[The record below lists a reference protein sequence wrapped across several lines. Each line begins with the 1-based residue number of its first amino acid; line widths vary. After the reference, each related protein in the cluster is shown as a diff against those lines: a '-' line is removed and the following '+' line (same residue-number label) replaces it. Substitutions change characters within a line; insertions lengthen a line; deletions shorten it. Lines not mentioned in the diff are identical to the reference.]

1 MAKASKRIGVLTAT
15 GLIVGDGLFNVVYS
29 FLVGA
34 SNNPDVLAVVGDNG
48 FAVPAGLTIFTAMVV
63 WAYARMRKAC
73 A

>member
-1 MAKASKRIGVLTAT
+1 MLTAT

-34 SNNPDVLAVVGDNG
+34 SNNPDVLAVVDGNG
-48 FAVPAGLTIFTAMVV
+48 FSVPVGLAIFTAMVV
-63 WAYARMRKAC
+63 WAYARMRKAS